1 MAMGGPDDIQ
11 DMREILGDIVQA
23 GQHASAVIERVRSMV
38 RNEHRSSAAVDIT
51 SAVRDV
57 MLLLHSDAVRRK
69 VNVSLEAEPEMSAV
83 QGDRVQ
89 LQQVVLNLLLNAF
102 DVMRDADASDR
113 VVRLNIGR
121 MDERMLKVSVVD
133 AGPGLPPESIERV
146 FDAFYT
152 TKSKGLGMGL
162 SISRSIIE
170 AHGGRM
176 WAENNLKRGATF
188 SFTIPI
194 ATPP

>member
-1 MAMGGPDDIQ
+1 
-11 DMREILGDIVQA
+11 
-23 GQHASAVIERVRSMV
+23 
-38 RNEHRSSAAVDIT
+38 
-51 SAVRDV
+51 
-57 MLLLHSDAVRRK
+57 LLLHSDAVRRK
-69 VNVSLEAEPEMSAV
+69 INVSLEAEPEMSAV

>member
-1 MAMGGPDDIQ
+1 
-11 DMREILGDIVQA
+11 
-23 GQHASAVIERVRSMV
+23 
-38 RNEHRSSAAVDIT
+38 
-51 SAVRDV
+51 
-57 MLLLHSDAVRRK
+57 
-69 VNVSLEAEPEMSAV
+69 
-83 QGDRVQ
+83 
-89 LQQVVLNLLLNAF
+89 VVLNLLLNAF